1 MSHGIADRASAY
13 DSAWNRIKSTEGALV
28 RDDQSYGMFN
38 YSQVP
43 EKFSHPKQT
52 RNALGLVGGNEVTN
66 ISGSIVD
73 LESDLFGITRSLTKY
88 APRQYTPA
96 CPLGGAGCPDYP
108 ADRTFVDRA
117 TGKSH
122 TIQTKPRDLPT
133 SQFTA
138 YPGVG
143 RPVPLKQTVAYPTLF

>member
-1 MSHGIADRASAY
+1 MSRGIADRASAY

-66 ISGSIVD
+66 IS
-73 LESDLFGITRSLTKY
+73 
-88 APRQYTPA
+88 
-96 CPLGGAGCPDYP
+96 
-108 ADRTFVDRA
+108 
-117 TGKSH
+117 
-122 TIQTKPRDLPT
+122 
-133 SQFTA
+133 
-138 YPGVG
+138 
-143 RPVPLKQTVAYPTLF
+143 